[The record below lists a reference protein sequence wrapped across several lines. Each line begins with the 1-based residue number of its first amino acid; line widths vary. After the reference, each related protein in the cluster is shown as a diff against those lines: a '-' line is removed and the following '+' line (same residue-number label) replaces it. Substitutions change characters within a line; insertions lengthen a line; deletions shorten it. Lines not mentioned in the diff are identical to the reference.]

1 MTHNYDFDSFMGSS
15 KREETAQKLDT
26 SNNHKA
32 ADTISRR
39 NVRSGGNI
47 GLWQKGKM
55 DITFLSLVMIL
66 MSVGLICLFSSSY
79 AFALSNYND
88 SYHFI
93 KKQAIFTVIGIG
105 AMLFASKVNC
115 HIYRRFAWIIYF
127 ATIAM
132 LIIVLILPPMSED
145 LNFHRWLY
153 IGSFSFQPSEIAK
166 FSIVL
171 LFAHLISK
179 YYNTRMKTFKFGV
192 LQLGGLLAV
201 FCVLVVVETHLSAT
215 LLIFSIGASLMVI
228 GGIKLRYVFGA
239 IGVAITGAVTAI
251 LTGLVGYGN
260 DRITSWL
267 DPWSDERGVGWQ
279 IIQSLISIGS
289 GGFFGRGIG
298 ESRQK
303 YLWVPEP
310 HNDFIFAITCEE
322 LGFVGAIVIIGL
334 FVALVWRG
342 FIIAMR
348 APDKFGA
355 LMAVG
360 LTLQVGLQAALNIM
374 VVTNTIPNTG
384 ISLPFFSYGG
394 TALVLLLAQM
404 GIVLSISRASSVTK
418 V

>member
-32 ADTISRR
+32 ADTISRI

-334 FVALVWRG
+334 FIALVWRG

>member
-394 TALVLLLAQM
+394 TALVLLLAQR